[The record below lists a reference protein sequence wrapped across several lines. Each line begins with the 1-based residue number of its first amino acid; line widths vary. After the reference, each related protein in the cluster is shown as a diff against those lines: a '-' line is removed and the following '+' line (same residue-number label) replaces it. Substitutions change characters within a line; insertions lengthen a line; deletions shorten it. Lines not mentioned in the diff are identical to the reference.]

1 MREVLCICYV
11 SPWLSAPEG
20 KQLLQMMYPYKTWHM
35 KSSCLDVLKAKFIV
49 CLLVL
54 SILLKRYFG
63 VPLNLCS
70 LSEMFKRKPLSLQKV
85 PMSYLMLS
93 PTKRFCKRT
102 LCMCC
107 IFPSWTRTRS
117 LCSILSIMSI
127 VFSWRKCFPDIFLQD
142 EQRQGIYIFFCY
154 TCHFFNL
161 VARSLC
167 LW

>member
-1 MREVLCICYV
+1 
-11 SPWLSAPEG
+11 
-20 KQLLQMMYPYKTWHM
+20 MYPYKTWHM
-35 KSSCLDVLKAKFIV
+35 KSSCLEVLKAKFTV

-54 SILLKRYFG
+54 SILLKRYFA

-93 PTKRFCKRT
+93 PTKSFSKRT

-117 LCSILSIMSI
+117 SCSILSVMSI
-127 VFSWRKCFPDIFLQD
+127 VFSWRKCFPDILLQD
-142 EQRQGIYIFFCY
+142 EQSRGSIYFFVTHAIFFI
-154 TCHFFNL
+154 L
-161 VARSLC
+161 VARSVC